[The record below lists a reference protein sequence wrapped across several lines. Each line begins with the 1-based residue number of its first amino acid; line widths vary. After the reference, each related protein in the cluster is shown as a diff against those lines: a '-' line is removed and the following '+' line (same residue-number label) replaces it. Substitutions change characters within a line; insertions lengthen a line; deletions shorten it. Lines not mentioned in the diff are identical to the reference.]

1 MWVHVFRV
9 KGLHTGAWS
18 FTGTWGGKEGW
29 SKASVLGFQ
38 FFVFGSYLTPT
49 LFYSLLHLCFLIF
62 FPTASGVAQ
71 KVTQDQPD
79 ISSQVGESAAMNCQY
94 ETSWNSYNIFWY
106 KQLPSGEMTLRIR
119 QESSGPNARNGR
131 YSVNFQRAQNSISL
145 TISAL

>member
-62 FPTASGVAQ
+62 FP
-71 KVTQDQPD
+71 QDLVWPRKLLKT
-79 ISSQVGESAAMNCQY
+79 SQMSPAKWGSQ
-94 ETSWNSYNIFWY
+94 S
-106 KQLPSGEMTLRIR
+106 P
-119 QESSGPNARNGR
+119 
-131 YSVNFQRAQNSISL
+131 
-145 TISAL
+145 